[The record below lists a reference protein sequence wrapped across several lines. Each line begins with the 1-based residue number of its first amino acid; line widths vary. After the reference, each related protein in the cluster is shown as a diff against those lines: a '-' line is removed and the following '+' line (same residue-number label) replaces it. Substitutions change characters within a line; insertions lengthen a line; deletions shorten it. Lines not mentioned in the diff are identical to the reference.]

1 MNATKRS
8 LLMSFAE
15 KYSVLVISMVSSM
28 IMARLL
34 TPAQIGIFSIGAVVV
49 GITQLVRDFGIGQ
62 YLIQERDLNTE
73 RIRAAYTLTLLIA
86 WTMAALLALASYPIA
101 AFYGQPGVGKVL
113 RILALNILLIPFGS
127 ITLPVL
133 RRQMRFSALYCI
145 NVANALANLIV
156 CLTLVNLGFGYLSLA
171 WAAVAG
177 SMVTVLVSLLFRP
190 AGMPWAPG
198 VKGMRKLLA
207 FGAYATGSNV
217 LDECGVAAPDMIVGK
232 LIDVAAVGLLGKA
245 QATLNIFN
253 MLITKAVTPVLLP
266 LFSAS
271 ARDGHDMKRLYLQTI
286 AYMAG
291 LAWPF
296 FAVLAVLA
304 TPLIRLL
311 YGQQW
316 DASAPLV
323 RIMCVSAAVFCLFS
337 MARDLFV
344 AMGQVRLRAQLEAVS
359 VPLRIVGIIAA
370 APFGLEAVAWS
381 ITATAMVRSALLYRS
396 LAALTGMRVAEL
408 GHSVARSAGVTLL
421 AVAGPALV
429 MLWPGFDGA
438 RPAVLLG
445 VAGLAALTSWV
456 AGIVLLNHEIKPDL
470 MATARQLMRRLLP
483 KPAQHQE

>member
-8 LLMSFAE
+8 LLISFAE

-101 AFYGQPGVGKVL
+101 AFYGQPGIGEVL

-156 CLTLVNLGFGYLSLA
+156 CLVLVELGFSYLSLA

-177 SMVTVLVSLLFRP
+177 SVVTVLVSLLFRP
-190 AGMPWAPG
+190 ADMPWVPG
-198 VKGMRKLLA
+198 FKGMRKLLA

-232 LIDVAAVGLLGKA
+232 LIDVTAVGLLGKA

-253 MLITKAVTPVLLP
+253 MLITKAVTPVILP

-304 TPLIRLL
+304 SPLIRLL

-323 RIMCVSAAVFCLFS
+323 RIMCVSAAVFCLFG

-359 VPLRIVGIIAA
+359 VPLRIAGIIVA

-381 ITATAMVRSALLYRS
+381 ITATAMLRSALLYRS

-429 MLWPGFDGA
+429 MLWPQSAVA

-445 VAGLAALTSWV
+445 MAGLAALASWV
-456 AGIVLLNHEIKPDL
+456 AGIILLNHEIKPDL
-470 MATARQLMRRLLP
+470 MAASRQLMRRLLP
-483 KPAQHQE
+483 KPAQRQE